1 VELLG
6 ALEDRYQLDLSD
18 TNFAKAAT
26 VGDLERLL
34 KGEQKSGSEVD
45 HSTLRED
52 LRSERFHYPH
62 WALEWPTTWVR
73 LAVHFLLARPAVF
86 LLGRPTVVGEENLR
100 KVAGPLLII
109 SNHIDDVDFGLI
121 QYALPA
127 RLRRKLTIA
136 TRGEALELLRSPD
149 PSRSWFTRIYDRL
162 KWVLGVALLNLF
174 PLPQRAG
181 FRKSFA
187 YAGEAV
193 DRGYNV
199 LVFPE
204 GKHTQDGRIGKFSSG
219 IGLLANNLR
228 IPILPMR
235 IDGLFELKKARRRL
249 AAPGEIQ
256 VRIGKPLQFAPETD
270 PEEIAVALQ
279 RAVESL

>member
-1 VELLG
+1 
-6 ALEDRYQLDLSD
+6 
-18 TNFAKAAT
+18 
-26 VGDLERLL
+26 VG
-34 KGEQKSGSEVD
+34 KG
-45 HSTLRED
+45 
-52 LRSERFHYPH
+52 
-62 WALEWPTTWVR
+62 
-73 LAVHFLLARPAVF
+73 
-86 LLGRPTVVGEENLR
+86 NLR
-100 KVAGPLLII
+100 DVAGPLLII

-127 RLRRKLTIA
+127 HLRRKLTIA
-136 TRGEALELLRSPD
+136 TRGEALEMLHSPG
-149 PSRSWFTRIYDRL
+149 PSRSWFARIYNRL

-174 PLPQRAG
+174 PLPRQAG

-204 GKHTQDGRIGKFSSG
+204 GKHTQDGTIGKFRSG

-228 IPILPMR
+228 IPVLPMR

-249 AAPGEIQ
+249 AAAGEIQ
-256 VRIGKPLQFAPETD
+256 VRIGKLMQFAPETD
-270 PEEIAVALQ
+270 PEEIALALQ
-279 RAVESL
+279 KAVESL